1 MIIEE
6 QMSRLAEYG
15 EIPIS
20 FEVHSLFLVEGDN
33 PDSAKLVEVA
43 VKHPWIKDYDSTEK
57 EPTRWDKRWNVT
69 NWGLLIVYIDNRQVA
84 GCVLAHNTNGI
95 NKLEG
100 RDDLACLW
108 DLRVHPAYRGKGI
121 GHRLFRAAMQWAKD
135 RKCRELKIE
144 TQNINVPA
152 CRFYKR
158 QGCRLSSI
166 KRFAYD
172 AFPDEIELIWS
183 IAL

>member
-1 MIIEE
+1 MI
-6 QMSRLAEYG
+6 QLAKYG

-20 FEVHSLFLVEGDN
+20 FEVQSIFLVKGDN
-33 PDSAKLVEVA
+33 PDSAELVEVSIE
-43 VKHPWIKDYDSTEK
+43 HPWIKDYDSIK
-57 EPTRWDKRWNVT
+57 EEGPTRWAKRWDIS
-69 NWGLLIVYIDNRQVA
+69 NWGILTAYIDNRQVA
-84 GCVLAHNTNGI
+84 GCVLAHKTDGV

-100 RDDLACLW
+100 RDNLVVLW
-108 DLRVHPAYRGKGI
+108 DLRVNPDYRGKGI
-121 GHRLFRAAMQWAKD
+121 GHRLFEGAVQWAKN
-135 RKCRELKIE
+135 RKCVELKIE

-158 QGCRLSSI
+158 QGCSLNSI

-183 IAL
+183 LAL